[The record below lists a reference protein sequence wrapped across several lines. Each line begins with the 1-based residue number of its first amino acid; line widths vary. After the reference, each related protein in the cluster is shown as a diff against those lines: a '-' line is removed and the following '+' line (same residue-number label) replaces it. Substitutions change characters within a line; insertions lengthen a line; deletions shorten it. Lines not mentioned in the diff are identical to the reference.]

1 MTELYIDGISVVLGK
16 DFNIQVKRENPL
28 FTKNGEYTYDITLPL
43 DNPTNAD
50 LYRHLNRLN
59 STQAVA
65 TNRRAVLVSDNRVYC
80 NGTEIITGW
89 TEDTV
94 SIQIASGNSEL
105 NWLIGA
111 DLQISFLEMKQ
122 TPIPEE
128 EADKKAILP
137 KSYPDTDYCLAPV
150 INQSGGYI
158 FNLWMLMGD
167 FEMPL
172 VQGETTYIPQPYLCA
187 YIKEVLKALGYTLTV
202 NELEDTVYK
211 DVYIVH
217 AQNTDKWAEMLPGW
231 SVKDFLEQIEQL
243 FDMVF
248 VVDNRRREAALVFK
262 GQFLDGTHTV
272 HVHPVEDVYEAKT
285 EDEPDTDDP
294 ADCNISYSLTEDE
307 FWKFACLS
315 EAVKNAAK
323 RDTIPADY
331 EPSNRRFSRVQ
342 GWFHEPDMIHQRTD
356 TIYTDAL
363 DGRQYLWMG
372 EADEDGRGKT
382 YRMVDSFAQLKRD
395 GAETDIELD
404 VRPATL
410 AEGSFSRYID
420 YTDDNPATVTIH
432 FPAVGEGT
440 DMTEEPATDEA
451 KPLPE
456 LIRDGA
462 EESDSKSTLS
472 LAMYSGTTDVVVG
485 GKTYQYPI
493 PYIDEYRDNE
503 FSSTDVSTEY
513 VKTNSVGASLRLSTL
528 DNLIYQSSYNI
539 DYLHAIK
546 MTCHDPNLYDAR
558 YIFEIRNKRYVCREM
573 EFTLDANG
581 RKGAW
586 TGTFYPIKISDT
598 EADAR
603 WILTDG
609 RWRDGGVWLDNGRWL
624 DDPT

>member
-1 MTELYIDGISVVLGK
+1 MTELFIDGISAVLGK

-43 DNPTNAD
+43 DNATNAD

-111 DLQISFLEMKQ
+111 DLQISFLDMKQ
-122 TPIPEE
+122 TPVPEE
-128 EADKKAILP
+128 PNDKYAILP

-150 INQSGGYI
+150 IEQTTSYI
-158 FNLWMLMGD
+158 YNLWLLMG
-167 FEMPL
+167 ESTI
-172 VQGETTYIPQPYLCA
+172 VHGETTYIPQPYLCA
-187 YIKEVLKALGYTLTV
+187 YIREVLKALGYTLTK

-217 AQNTDKWAEMLPGW
+217 ALNTDKWAEMLPGW
-231 SVKDFLEQIEQL
+231 SVKNFLEQIEQL
-243 FDMVF
+243 FDMVV
-248 VVDNRRREAALVFK
+248 VVDNKRREAALVFK

-272 HVHPVEDVYEAKT
+272 HVHPVEDVYEAET
-285 EDEPDTDDP
+285 EDEPETDDA
-294 ADCNISYSLTEDE
+294 ADSNISYSLPDDE
-307 FWKFACLS
+307 YWKFACLS
-315 EAVKNAAK
+315 DAVKNAAK
-323 RDTIPADY
+323 RETIPADY
-331 EPSNRRFSRVQ
+331 VPSNRRFSRIT

-356 TIYTDAL
+356 TIYTDEQ

-372 EADEDGRGKT
+372 EADEQGRGDT
-382 YRMVDSFAQLKRD
+382 YRMVDAFAQLTRD

-404 VRPATL
+404 VQPATMV
-410 AEGSFSRYID
+410 EGTFKRFTS
-420 YTDDNPATVTIH
+420 YTDDNPEEVTIH
-432 FPAVGEGT
+432 FPAVGSGT
-440 DMTEEPATDEA
+440 DMTEEPATDEL

-456 LIRDGA
+456 LIREGA
-462 EESDSKSTLS
+462 EESDSKSTLT
-472 LAMYSGTTDVVVG
+472 LAMYSGLTDIVVS
-485 GKTYQYPI
+485 GKDFQYPI

-503 FSSTDVSTEY
+503 YSTVDVSTEY
-513 VKTNSVGASLRLSTL
+513 VKTNSVGASLRLATL
-528 DNLIYQSSYNI
+528 DQLIYQSTYDI
-539 DYLHAIK
+539 DYQHAIK
-546 MTCHDPNLYDAR
+546 LTSHDPNLYDAR
-558 YIFEIRNKRYVCREM
+558 FIFEIRNKRYVCWEM

-581 RKGAW
+581 RKGGW